1 MPSKKTDKQGG
12 LGILDRQKNEYKK
25 PRKFKCVMYNDDFT
39 PMDIVTAIL
48 VQVFLKPTDEAFR
61 LTMQVHE
68 QGKGIAGIYSRE
80 VAESKCDKAVAI
92 ARQLGYPFK
101 VMPEPE

>member
-12 LGILDRQKNEYKK
+12 LGILDRQKYEYKK

-39 PMDIVTAIL
+39 PMDVVAGIL
-48 VQVFLKPTDEAFR
+48 MQVFLKSANDAAR

-68 QGKGIAGIYSRE
+68 QGKGIAGVYSRE
-80 VAESKCDKAVAI
+80 IAEAKCDKAVAI

-101 VMPEPE
+101 VSPEAE